1 MVSTTLLVS
10 GGGSRVPGGPVAGGT
25 GTRGRE
31 AGRRAMPENEL
42 ELGPRRRAL
51 HGVLLELKE
60 RAEQERKA
68 QQALCGQLEL
78 EKAVRRTGRAGTE
91 RFAGK
96 RISSWVPPAGRA
108 GEAQIPQDAEVLLA
122 VVAVW
127 SAWAGDP
134 SLAADGRVEERW
146 LRAERARW
154 ERLLDGARAEREAAR
169 MAAGGDAAAQGQVRA
184 AEWAAALEAYRRRV
198 REVHW
203 RLNLDVL
210 GASGSAGEQPKIEVR
225 QVFMPQS
232 CRPHVANVPGEVRR
246 LLAAGELA
254 DTDLPPGMEAKTVR
268 ALQESYRAQPT
279 RPVLEV
285 LAGEAGRRVVV
296 LGDPGAGK
304 STLAKYTALALA
316 GALEDLPAELAGLD
330 GLVPV
335 VVELRQYAQAQWRDR
350 TIEDFLEHVD
360 RQDRM
365 CLTRPVLEGLL
376 AQGRVLVFFDG
387 LDEVFDPAVRAQTA
401 RRITAFAA
409 DHAGVRVVVTSREY
423 GYRAGEFTAAGFTQV
438 MLQDLE
444 HGQVEQFIRRWY
456 TAAHPEN
463 PHLASQLTQRLLGAV
478 RGVRAVAELAG
489 NPLLLTVLASMGLG
503 KTIPRERREVYAHA
517 VEVLIEQWDKD
528 AKFLTPHSPV
538 TGEAA
543 QALEWLNVDKRLLP
557 GAGHR
562 LRPAGRVR
570 ALADRDRR
578 RVPRTGPVRGRVLGP
593 GVQPDLP

>member
-1 MVSTTLLVS
+1 
-10 GGGSRVPGGPVAGGT
+10 
-25 GTRGRE
+25 
-31 AGRRAMPENEL
+31 MPENEL
-42 ELGPRRRAL
+42 KLGPKRQAL
-51 HGVLLELKE
+51 YGGLLELKE

-68 QQALCGQLEL
+68 RQALWGQREL
-78 EKAVRRTGRAGTE
+78 EKAVRRTGRTGTE

-96 RISSWVPPAGRA
+96 RISAWVPPAARA
-108 GEAQIPQDAEVLLA
+108 GEARVPQDSEVLLA

-127 SAWAGDP
+127 SSWAGAP

-154 ERLLDGARAEREAAR
+154 ERLLDGARAEREDAR
-169 MAAGGDAAAQGQVRA
+169 VADGGDAAAQDRVRA
-184 AEWAAALEAYRRRV
+184 AERAEAVEAYRRRV

-225 QVFMPQS
+225 QVFMPQL
-232 CRPHVANVPGEVRR
+232 CRPHVAHVPGEVRR

-254 DTDLPPGMEAKTVR
+254 DTDLPPGMEAEAVR
-268 ALQESYRAQPT
+268 ALQETYRAQPT

-285 LAGEAGRRVVV
+285 LAGETGRRVVV

-304 STLAKYTALALA
+304 STLAKYAALALA
-316 GALEDLPAELAGLD
+316 GALEELPAELGELA

-335 VVELRQYAQAQWRDR
+335 VVELRQYAQEQWRDR

-365 CLTRPVLEGLL
+365 CLTRSVLEGLL
-376 AQGRVLVFFDG
+376 AQGRAVVFFDG

-401 RRITAFAA
+401 RRITAFAS
-409 DHAGVRVVVTSREY
+409 DHPGVRVVVTSREY

-444 HGQVEQFIRRWY
+444 HRQVEQFIRRWY

-463 PHLASQLTQRLLGAV
+463 PSLAAQLTQRLLGAV

-489 NPLLLTVLASMGLG
+489 NPLLLTVLA
-503 KTIPRERREVYAHA
+503 A
-517 VEVLIEQWDKD
+517 VTD
-528 AKFLTPHSPV
+528 ADPNVRNT
-538 TGEAA
+538 
-543 QALEWLNVDKRLLP
+543 AL
-557 GAGHR
+557 
-562 LRPAGRVR
+562 
-570 ALADRDRR
+570 
-578 RVPRTGPVRGRVLGP
+578 RVLGERW
-593 GVQPDLP
+593 PDDQEAGQAVLAAATDTDADPEVRSTALRVLAANFPDVAWPVVCEHTKTDHPAGIRVHMIKLLALLWPEEPDSLTLIRAMEQHDEEDVRQTAGEALTLLEQ